1 MAGLRETLEREVKL
15 SPGKRFEMPE
25 LGGEALISRVFVSTY
40 HDTPELRLARS
51 GLTLRHRVENGR
63 GVWQLKLP
71 SGDSRRSSASVS
83 RRARSASSS
92 ASQVSSCSAS
102 PITRLCT
109 SAFWRMSSA
118 AMQKPNVRTRR
129 SSRRT
134 PNSPA

>member
-71 SGDSRRSSASVS
+71 SGDSRPSSEDGSHLPRSGPVPTPTFQLNPASVLPYIARPPS
-83 RRARSASSS
+83 RHVVGMIAVSTKLRS
-92 ASQVSSCSAS
+92 
-102 PITRLCT
+102 
-109 SAFWRMSSA
+109 
-118 AMQKPNVRTRR
+118 
-129 SSRRT
+129 T
-134 PNSPA
+134 P